1 MAAYLRLETA
11 AAGIHLHELPDGHS
25 DEDLAALRARYGIPN
40 DWQDHPDRGQPTTR
54 LPGGG
59 YAPPSGQGW
68 DVSLIDGPLHPS
80 LLAIATVHALAH
92 DPEDAFPEE
101 NRR

>member
-1 MAAYLRLETA
+1 MATYLRLETA
-11 AAGIHLHELPDGHS
+11 ASGIHLHELPDGYT
-25 DEDLAALRARYGIPN
+25 DEDLAALRARYGIPD
-40 DWQDHPDRGQPTTR
+40 DWPDHPDRGQPTTR

-80 LLAIATVHALAH
+80 LLEIATVHPAGGQ
-92 DPEDAFPEE
+92 
-101 NRR
+101 